1 MENLKV
7 LAVADPAVSVYID
20 KGYHILED
28 FQDKDIKVQFDIVPW
43 ENYFD
48 TMMQVFKGNAAY
60 DIVMVAG
67 HLWLKDFVDKGYLAP
82 ISYDF
87 EDILPIIAEEMTCE
101 GKTYL
106 SPSFCD
112 GHMIVYRN
120 SILKEVLGT
129 LPKEIITVDELIEI
143 VEKLYHA
150 GYETPIAIK
159 AHESE
164 ILLDALPYL
173 RNGSDKDI
181 YVQGQGRNTCHIKEM
196 AKGLDKYLKLKAFA
210 PKDAHMYGNDEIK
223 EALIKEQVV
232 MATTWSGQLGVITK
246 GYEERE
252 DLGYATFDTAWNVTW
267 SFAITNMSKQKDK
280 AEKLLAY
287 LRSKQ
292 VDSIV
297 GAYCGAPIRKSNYIE
312 GMSKFPW
319 YKVQLRM
326 IEECAKPLASD
337 TKAGEKNNL
346 LYEAIYHIFTGKI
359 SSSVALNEVQEKV
372 NSL

>member
-1 MENLKV
+1 
-7 LAVADPAVSVYID
+7 
-20 KGYHILED
+20 
-28 FQDKDIKVQFDIVPW
+28 
-43 ENYFD
+43 
-48 TMMQVFKGNAAY
+48 
-60 DIVMVAG
+60 
-67 HLWLKDFVDKGYLAP
+67 
-82 ISYDF
+82 
-87 EDILPIIAEEMTCE
+87 
-101 GKTYL
+101 
-106 SPSFCD
+106 
-112 GHMIVYRN
+112 
-120 SILKEVLGT
+120 
-129 LPKEIITVDELIEI
+129 
-143 VEKLYHA
+143 
-150 GYETPIAIK
+150 
-159 AHESE
+159 
-164 ILLDALPYL
+164 
-173 RNGSDKDI
+173 
-181 YVQGQGRNTCHIKEM
+181 M

-287 LRSKQ
+287 LRSKH